1 MTRNNGDFQQPL
13 KVYRGLAYTREPDTS
28 HLGPH
33 WTTDPNVAL
42 NFAADNHELSD
53 EGPAPQGIILEGEV
67 HPEHEVRPG
76 TKEFEGAVDT
86 EGVIGN
92 ENNPEQERYI
102 RPGAPIR
109 ITKHHYLE
117 DGKIVFS
124 YDQDYEGR
132 A

>member
-1 MTRNNGDFQQPL
+1 MTRSNAEFQQPL
-13 KVYRGLAYTREPDTS
+13 KLYRGLAYTQEPDINS
-28 HLGPH
+28 LGSH
-33 WTTDPNVAL
+33 WTTDLTIAHK
-42 NFAADNHELSD
+42 FASD
-53 EGPAPQGIILEGEV
+53 DSEMDGEGPAPKGVILEGEV

-86 EGVIGN
+86 EGVIGSD
-92 ENNPEQERYI
+92 NNPEQERYI

-117 DGKIVFS
+117 DGQITWHS
-124 YDQDYEGR
+124 EQDYDGR